1 MYRNIMRKTKRG
13 AIMAIK
19 TFDKVYTKDHGLS
32 NEITCP
38 VCSVRTAVKL
48 FENTDVSPT
57 AMFLKKDLH
66 TFFAVCPKCASVFSV
81 NPDYMKAKLDGTT
94 CLMTESDLTVTV
106 KGNA

>member
-1 MYRNIMRKTKRG
+1 
-13 AIMAIK
+13 MAIK
-19 TFDKVYTKDHGLS
+19 TFDKVYTKDHGFS

-38 VCSVRTAVKL
+38 VCSDSVAVKL

-57 AMFLKKDLH
+57 AVILKKELH

-81 NPDYMKAKLDGTT
+81 NPDYMKAKLDGMT
-94 CLMTESDLTVTV
+94 CSLTASDLAVTV